1 MIYSIEKTKKIQSLP
16 KLTSLQL
23 QLNMG
28 RLITEMREFLLKSYL
43 SSITNQNTFYQLIN
57 HFNMKNV
64 ITPKLNCFSNQRKVD
79 ELSKE
84 LKRQKL
90 FLDKKYRKT

>member
-28 RLITEMREFLLKSYL
+28 KIDYRNERV
-43 SSITNQNTFYQLIN
+43 SIE
-57 HFNMKNV
+57 
-64 ITPKLNCFSNQRKVD
+64 
-79 ELSKE
+79 ELS
-84 LKRQKL
+84 LLNHKL
-90 FLDKKYRKT
+90 EYFLSTNKSF

>member
-28 RLITEMREFLLKSYL
+28 KIDYRNGRISIEELSLLNHKLEYFLS
-43 SSITNQNTFYQLIN
+43 TNQSL
-57 HFNMKNV
+57 
-64 ITPKLNCFSNQRKVD
+64 
-79 ELSKE
+79 
-84 LKRQKL
+84 
-90 FLDKKYRKT
+90 

>member
-1 MIYSIEKTKKIQSLP
+1 
-16 KLTSLQL
+16 
-23 QLNMG
+23 
-28 RLITEMREFLLKSYL
+28 
-43 SSITNQNTFYQLIN
+43 
-57 HFNMKNV
+57 MKNV
-64 ITPKLNCFSNQRKVD
+64 IKPILNCFSNQRKVD

>member
-28 RLITEMREFLLKSYL
+28 KIDYRNERI
-43 SSITNQNTFYQLIN
+43 
-57 HFNMKNV
+57 
-64 ITPKLNCFSNQRKVD
+64 SNE
-79 ELSKE
+79 ELS
-84 LKRQKL
+84 LLNHKL
-90 FLDKKYRKT
+90 EYFLSTNKSL

>member
-28 RLITEMREFLLKSYL
+28 NVDYRNGRI
-43 SSITNQNTFYQLIN
+43 SIE
-57 HFNMKNV
+57 
-64 ITPKLNCFSNQRKVD
+64 
-79 ELSKE
+79 ELSQ
-84 LKRQKL
+84 LQHKL
-90 FLDKKYRKT
+90 EYFLSTNKSL

>member
-1 MIYSIEKTKKIQSLP
+1 
-16 KLTSLQL
+16 
-23 QLNMG
+23 
-28 RLITEMREFLLKSYL
+28 
-43 SSITNQNTFYQLIN
+43 
-57 HFNMKNV
+57 MKNV

>member
-28 RLITEMREFLLKSYL
+28 KIDYRNERD
-43 SSITNQNTFYQLIN
+43 SIE
-57 HFNMKNV
+57 
-64 ITPKLNCFSNQRKVD
+64 
-79 ELSKE
+79 ELS
-84 LKRQKL
+84 LLNHKL
-90 FLDKKYRKT
+90 EYFLSTNKSL

>member
-28 RLITEMREFLLKSYL
+28 KIDYRNERVSIEELSLLNHKLEY
-43 SSITNQNTFYQLIN
+43 FYQLIN